1 MKIKTHKK
9 KLYNML
15 KNKEDIT
22 FEINLIPYKSNIN
35 INPDNQ
41 NI

>member
-1 MKIKTHKK
+1 
-9 KLYNML
+9 ML
-15 KNKEDIT
+15 KNKVDIT
-22 FEINLIPYKSNIN
+22 FEINLISYKSNIN